1 MRLRSVSTQREIRNL
16 LSSLAT
22 SSTHKVRKVNM
33 PYDTKKK
40 TTKKKAAGTQ
50 SSSNFI
56 GRTPPRKK
64 QLDAQMKKMGL

>member
-1 MRLRSVSTQREIRNL
+1 
-16 LSSLAT
+16 
-22 SSTHKVRKVNM
+22 M